1 MSQSASFFVLVVE
14 DEPLARMIHLSAI
27 AKLDD
32 VSVMGVSSVAEALSI
47 IAQRPPQVVVL
58 DMQLQDGTGIDV
70 MMRLAEEKHP
80 VVLIVVSAHIEK
92 FRHRLGGG
100 DNIFLLAKPAPHKE
114 LLRII
119 ESAQRASQKPSPFS
133 PIDYVQLA
141 CMGQH
146 SVVIDCIG
154 GDVCGEIVIN
164 SGLLW
169 SAHDEQGNG
178 SAAFVRMMLSE
189 GALIRVVPARADLPP
204 RSIQES
210 WESLILDAMREKDE
224 AERGKPPQKR
234 RASSPTVA
242 APLAVPKSE
251 SVSPPS
257 TSQKKAAESSS
268 GISTSGRKGISED
281 VRSAFDQHVER
292 GVRAVVERKFDVAI
306 LEFEKAQALWP
317 EEPLVRHRLERLRTL
332 RSQAS

>member
-1 MSQSASFFVLVVE
+1 MSQSASFFVLVVD

-92 FRHRLGGG
+92 FRHRLGSG
-100 DNIFLLAKPAPHKE
+100 NNVFLLAKPVAHKE

-146 SVVIDCIG
+146 SVVIDCLG
-154 GDVCGEIVIN
+154 GDVCGEIFIN
-164 SGLLW
+164 NGMLW
-169 SAHDEQGNG
+169 SAHDEQGDG

-189 GALIRVVPARADLPP
+189 GALIRVVPSRGKLPP
-204 RSIQES
+204 RGIEES

-224 AERGKPPQKR
+224 SERGKPAQKH
-234 RASSPTVA
+234 RASSPSLPVA
-242 APLAVPKSE
+242 APLEVPKLE
-251 SVSPPS
+251 SVPQSKTKIS
-257 TSQKKAAESSS
+257 AESQS
-268 GISTSGRKGISED
+268 GTSTASRKGITD
-281 VRSAFDQHVER
+281 DLRAAFDQHVER

-306 LEFEKAQALWP
+306 DEFEAAQELWP
-317 EEPLVRHRLERLRTL
+317 DEPLVRHRLERLRTL
-332 RSQAS
+332 RSNAR